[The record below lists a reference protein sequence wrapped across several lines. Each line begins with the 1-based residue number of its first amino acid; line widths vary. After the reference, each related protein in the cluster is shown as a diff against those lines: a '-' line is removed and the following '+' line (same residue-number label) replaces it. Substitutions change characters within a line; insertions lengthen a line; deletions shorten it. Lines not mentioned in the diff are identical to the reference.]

1 MGYGGYGSGAGGSG
15 GPRRRTQPSQ
25 RTVIIVAIGVV
36 LFAILLA
43 TDRINR
49 FEIIYFCMLVPSI
62 ILHEISHGVVALAF
76 GDDTAKKAGRL
87 TLNPVK
93 HIDPVGTILVPAV
106 LSLSGLGAYGWAKP
120 VPVNTN
126 RLRSPRNHTVIVSL
140 VGPLTNFILAAILG
154 VILVLTTPHLVLQ
167 EINFYWST
175 GGGAYP
181 PSLLGQILFIGGIAN
196 VVLGIFNLIPCPPL
210 DGAAVLERFIPARM
224 LPEYYRIQP
233 LLMFLPFVLILL
245 FRNEWAQLID
255 HVITWWS
262 GLLV

>member
-15 GPRRRTQPSQ
+15 RPRRRTQPSQ
-25 RTVIIVAIGVV
+25 RTVIIVAIGVA
-36 LFAILLA
+36 LFVVLLA

-120 VPVNTN
+120 VPVSTN

-140 VGPLTNFILAAILG
+140 VGPLTNFILAAIFG
-154 VILVLTTPHLVLQ
+154 VILVLITPHLVLQ

-181 PSLLGQILFIGGIAN
+181 PTLLGQILFIGGIAN
-196 VVLGIFNLIPCPPL
+196 LVLGLFNLIPCPPL